1 MIESLQA
8 DEHIL
13 FGFFFSAGNTTIPVK
28 HLRSRTSFWV
38 VKKSGAIQGFVY
50 IDSGAAQV
58 EPTSGGTAHP
68 VFKTGPSV
76 PALETC
82 TTPCHIDKREQ
93 IR

>member
-1 MIESLQA
+1 MVESLQA
-8 DEHIL
+8 DEQTF
-13 FGFFFSAGNTTIPVK
+13 FGI
-28 HLRSRTSFWV
+28 SFRLQYDHSCQTFEIKNIIRV
-38 VKKSGAIQGFVY
+38 VKKSGPIQGFVY

-58 EPTSGGTAHP
+58 ERASGGTAHP

-93 IR
+93 I